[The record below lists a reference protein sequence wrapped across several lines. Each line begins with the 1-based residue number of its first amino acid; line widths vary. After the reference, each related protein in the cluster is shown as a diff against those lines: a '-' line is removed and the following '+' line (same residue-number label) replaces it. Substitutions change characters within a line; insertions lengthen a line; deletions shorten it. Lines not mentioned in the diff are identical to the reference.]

1 MISNLKNI
9 KFSKI
14 LLIICLIFNSRLLAD
29 DKPKTALVLSGGG
42 ARCFAQIGVIKA
54 LEEIGFYPDF
64 IVGTSFGALIGALY
78 AGGSTLKKSRNLLL
92 IHAGRVLASQ
102 PFRDIE
108 FVSQKI
114 RTYQSCLPCGL
125 TRTSM

>member
-78 AGGSTLKKSRNLLL
+78 AGGSTPQEIEEFIANTRDRKS
-92 IHAGRVLASQ
+92 V
-102 PFRDIE
+102 
-108 FVSQKI
+108 V
-114 RTYQSCLPCGL
+114 
-125 TRTSM
+125 